1 MPSVFLPS
9 DINPVTDLVID
20 GETITTTEDHPFWSV
35 TDNQYEPAN
44 QLAPGE
50 QVLAASGHT
59 MTVTGLQPTTS
70 RQAPAY
76 NLTVQGIPT
85 YHIGHT
91 QTLVHNCG
99 HGVARADSA
108 MSAVGLQ
115 AQLAGEEIASGHSFA
130 KHVVDG
136 GEFAGISTRSQFADH
151 IDDVILNGE
160 MRPLGGGRSA
170 YWSDGTIV
178 IRNPG
183 VPDGGTAF
191 APTAGYQYF
200 LTVR

>member
-1 MPSVFLPS
+1 
-9 DINPVTDLVID
+9 
-20 GETITTTEDHPFWSV
+20 
-35 TDNQYEPAN
+35 
-44 QLAPGE
+44 
-50 QVLAASGHT
+50 
-59 MTVTGLQPTTS
+59 
-70 RQAPAY
+70 
-76 NLTVQGIPT
+76 
-85 YHIGHT
+85 
-91 QTLVHNCG
+91 
-99 HGVARADSA
+99 

-115 AQLAGEEIASGHSFA
+115 AQLAEEEIASGHSFA